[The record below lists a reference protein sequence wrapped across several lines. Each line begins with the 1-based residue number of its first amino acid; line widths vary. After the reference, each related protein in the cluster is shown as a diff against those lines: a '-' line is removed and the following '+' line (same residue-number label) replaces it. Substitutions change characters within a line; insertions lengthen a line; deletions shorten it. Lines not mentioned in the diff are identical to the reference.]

1 MIAGIQKRKHSTTL
15 MIKSLPAPFFKNTAI
30 GGTNSDKIIK
40 TSLLSIY
47 LSSTLLSIIFII
59 FTTNLE

>member
-15 MIKSLPAPFFKNTAI
+15 MIKSLPAPFFKNTAT

-40 TSLLSIY
+40 PVCY
-47 LSSTLLSIIFII
+47 PFISPVLCYHL
-59 FTTNLE
+59 FL